1 MKILLV
7 EDEISLSDA
16 LVNILKKEKYQ
27 VDAVYN
33 GEDGINYALTG
44 IYDLIISFASLFMPL
59 MTFMVQQAVFRY
71 MISEK

>member
-44 IYDLIISFASLFMPL
+44 IYDLIILDVILPIKNGFDVLKKFVKIKLAHQF
-59 MTFMVQQAVFRY
+59 
-71 MISEK
+71 